1 MKHAKTLGL
10 VVVIALAA
18 LTAGFKPFANLAPE
32 GHYILAVILVT
43 LGLWIFR
50 DPSLPYLAGGAILL
64 GGSLACGLPLN
75 VVATGYISSAV
86 WVLIPALFFGFA
98 LVKTGLGKRIAYFVL
113 KTFEPSYFNVM
124 LLYDI
129 SRSVHF
135 GRKELLQAH
144 IAVSLAYSA
153 ILSNDGCGLI
163 LFADDIVEYIPPRMG
178 RSHFMEIL
186 NAIARAEPVACGAT
200 KLGVALTELI
210 NEVPES
216 LTFIL
221 SDFMYPLDFSYSFHH
236 TAHGTNKHEVKA
248 IQVLEEFEI
257 ELPAHAKGI
266 VPLYDY
272 ESGTTATLDL
282 SKWKKYNDTMSR
294 MRENTRNRLNRAGI
308 DLVTISPADD
318 FTEKINT
325 FMKRPPSRW

>member
-1 MKHAKTLGL
+1 LSPTEAMAKSEKSLLSKKELLEIFVNHRVHSPFPGDWESIFKGLGYEFWALREMERSDPFKNIDWKATAKTGKFY
-10 VVVIALAA
+10 VR
-18 LTAGFKPFANLAPE
+18 E
-32 GHYILAVILVT
+32 
-43 LGLWIFR
+43 
-50 DPSLPYLAGGAILL
+50 YLA
-64 GGSLACGLPLN
+64 
-75 VVATGYISSAV
+75 
-86 WVLIPALFFGFA
+86 
-98 LVKTGLGKRIAYFVL
+98 
-113 KTFEPSYFNVM
+113 ESYFNVM

-272 ESGTTATLDL
+272 ESGTTAPLDL
-282 SKWKKYNDTMSR
+282 SKWKKYDDTMSR
-294 MRENTRNRLNRAGI
+294 MRENTRTRLNRAGI

-318 FTEKINT
+318 FAQKINT

>member
-1 MKHAKTLGL
+1 MAKSEKDLISKKELLEIFVKHRVHSPFPGDWESIFKGLGYEFWALREMQPTDPFRNIDWKAKAKTGKYY
-10 VVVIALAA
+10 VREFLA
-18 LTAGFKPFANLAPE
+18 E
-32 GHYILAVILVT
+32 
-43 LGLWIFR
+43 
-50 DPSLPYLAGGAILL
+50 
-64 GGSLACGLPLN
+64 
-75 VVATGYISSAV
+75 
-86 WVLIPALFFGFA
+86 
-98 LVKTGLGKRIAYFVL
+98 
-113 KTFEPSYFNVM
+113 SYFNVM

-186 NAIARAEPVACGAT
+186 YAIARAEPVACHAT
-200 KLGVALTELI
+200 NLGVALTELV

-236 TAHGTNKHEVKA
+236 TVHGTNKHEVKA
-248 IQVLEEFEI
+248 IQVLEECEI
-257 ELPAHAKGI
+257 ELPPRAKGI

-272 ESGTTATLDL
+272 ESGGTVSLDL
-282 SKWKKYNDTMSR
+282 GKWKTYNDTMSR
-294 MRENTRNRLNRAGI
+294 QRDATRNRLNRAGI
-308 DLVTISPADD
+308 DLLTVSPADD
-318 FTEKINT
+318 FAKKINM
-325 FMKRPPSRW
+325 FMKRPPSSY

>member
-1 MKHAKTLGL
+1 MAKSEKSLLSKKELLEIFVNHRVHSPFPGDWESIFKGLGYEFWALREMERSDPFKNIDWKATAKTGKFY
-10 VVVIALAA
+10 VR
-18 LTAGFKPFANLAPE
+18 E
-32 GHYILAVILVT
+32 
-43 LGLWIFR
+43 
-50 DPSLPYLAGGAILL
+50 YLA
-64 GGSLACGLPLN
+64 
-75 VVATGYISSAV
+75 
-86 WVLIPALFFGFA
+86 
-98 LVKTGLGKRIAYFVL
+98 
-113 KTFEPSYFNVM
+113 ESYFNVM

-248 IQVLEEFEI
+248 VQVLEEFEI
-257 ELPAHAKGI
+257 ELPANAKGI

-272 ESGTTATLDL
+272 ENGTTVTLDL

-318 FTEKINT
+318 FAQKINT